1 MKGWRQLGGRL
12 AGLSVFGIEV
22 PFLLLWFV
30 LATILAT
37 IAGKV
42 ADWNDMTD
50 ELVWERLA
58 ISIWQYHSLLP
69 RLHGEVIKNLAQLY
83 PTLISPIFAGGGVPG
98 ELKNAHILDA
108 WVMSSAA
115 IPAFLLARRVTG
127 KRWPAYLLAVV
138 SVAMPWIVYST
149 VLATEVIAYPLF
161 LWAMLAMHRS
171 ITSPRWSNDLV
182 ALVVIAL
189 AFFARTQFAL
199 LAGVLPL
206 ARRRGRPRSA
216 ERRLLASPHQS
227 SAQGVRP

>member
-1 MKGWRQLGGRL
+1 
-12 AGLSVFGIEV
+12 
-22 PFLLLWFV
+22 
-30 LATILAT
+30 
-37 IAGKV
+37 
-42 ADWNDMTD
+42 MTD

-115 IPAFLLARRVTG
+115 VPAFLLARRVTG

-171 ITSPRWSNDLV
+171 ITSPRWSRNDALV
-182 ALVVIAL
+182 AWSADR
-189 AFFARTQFAL
+189 ARASSRERSSPCSPGFCRL
-199 LAGVLPL
+199 
-206 ARRRGRPRSA
+206 RSSRPTS
-216 ERRLLASPHQS
+216 ERR
-227 SAQGVRP
+227 